1 MPSMR
6 EHYNTDGIRIS
17 TTERY
22 YFFLHHLPHYSTSF
36 GCFFCAFMGE
46 NWMTKMDENWEV
58 GDIYSTHFLN
68 LISVCTAQYTEC
80 GLISITC
87 FEAIKIVNI
96 QMALFTE
103 LR

>member
-1 MPSMR
+1 MPYFIAVSR
-6 EHYNTDGIRIS
+6 DLSIRVFEFINLLHS
-17 TTERY
+17 VY
-22 YFFLHHLPHYSTSF
+22 YFFRVPDTQGLAGTGRNQDAVLVSPAYIPH
-36 GCFFCAFMGE
+36 
-46 NWMTKMDENWEV
+46 
-58 GDIYSTHFLN
+58 IFLN
-68 LISVCTAQYTEC
+68 LISVYTAQYTEC

>member
-1 MPSMR
+1 MGLTLFLEPLR
-6 EHYNTDGIRIS
+6 RGIDEHTSLNYEILDCEDLMCIKYIAVTGRNQDAVLVSPAYI
-17 TTERY
+17 
-22 YFFLHHLPHYSTSF
+22 PH
-36 GCFFCAFMGE
+36 
-46 NWMTKMDENWEV
+46 
-58 GDIYSTHFLN
+58 IFLN
-68 LISVCTAQYTEC
+68 LISVYTAQYTEC

>member
-1 MPSMR
+1 
-6 EHYNTDGIRIS
+6 
-17 TTERY
+17 
-22 YFFLHHLPHYSTSF
+22 
-36 GCFFCAFMGE
+36 
-46 NWMTKMDENWEV
+46 MDENWEV